1 MLGSFVGLQGMHAN
15 LLRSPFA
22 CRSYHTPYILIALLQ
37 TASTRALDPTN
48 TALFDRVMSVAQR
61 LYRCYVA
68 CQDAFPPPD
77 TADWVDYVWFKAC
90 GMTGVDPRSLALPHI
105 EEVSLIFC
113 SRKLLLLT

>member
-1 MLGSFVGLQGMHAN
+1 M
-15 LLRSPFA
+15 
-22 CRSYHTPYILIALLQ
+22 
-37 TASTRALDPTN
+37 RAQDPAN

-61 LYRCYVA
+61 LYRCYLT

-77 TADWVDYVWFKAC
+77 KADWVDHVWCEAC

-113 SRKLLLLT
+113 RKLLLFT